1 MSVKFTENEKKFIKS
16 LKQNKEGKWYLEK
29 FVFKNVEMHPE
40 SITDNLLNYLKNNNC
55 LEIHIP
61 ILRSSYKD
69 TEKFKFL
76 KVFKGIRFIIDD
88 FRARA
93 NDQTAIKLEINEENG
108 IVNVNVVETIK
119 PHYEYNNGKDKTII
133 DVVQYSLDNDDKC
146 LTVIGEDSVALLIH
160 YNNPTSKKDKFYN
173 EHPYFGNKVKFSSKL
188 YSGNNEEFNNCI
200 MKEEKPD
207 EKEKSN

>member
-1 MSVKFTENEKKFIKS
+1 MSVKFTGNEKNFIKC

-93 NDQTAIKLEINEENG
+93 NDQTAIKLEINDFN
-108 IVNVNVVETIK
+108 ISITN
-119 PHYEYNNGKDKTII
+119 KT
-133 DVVQYSLDNDDKC
+133 
-146 LTVIGEDSVALLIH
+146 LTNLKI
-160 YNNPTSKKDKFYN
+160 
-173 EHPYFGNKVKFSSKL
+173 
-188 YSGNNEEFNNCI
+188 
-200 MKEEKPD
+200 
-207 EKEKSN
+207 

>member
-1 MSVKFTENEKKFIKS
+1 MSVKFTGNEKNFIKC